1 MKLKLCLAAAFAVLS
16 ISVGTASAAD
26 CSATPAVSQAVIRMV
41 NAEREQRGQAP
52 VRLSAELNKV
62 AARHACDM
70 ARRGYFGHRSPEGT
84 SLKGRV
90 YSSGYK
96 ACQAAE
102 NLVRGVVTPQ
112 QANAAWMGSH
122 GHRSN
127 ILWRGVEEA
136 GIGLSGQG
144 ANMKWVLVLARA
156 C

>member
-1 MKLKLCLAAAFAVLS
+1 MTFRLCLAAALAATVLS
-16 ISVGTASAAD
+16 VTAARAVECKADAAT
-26 CSATPAVSQAVIRMV
+26 SRSLIQMV
-41 NAEREQRGQAP
+41 NAERANRGYPP
-52 VRLSAELNKV
+52 VVLSDELNRI

-84 SLKGRV
+84 NLKGRV
-90 YSSGYK
+90 YQSGYK

-112 QANAAWMGSH
+112 QASDAWMGSR

-136 GIGLSGQG
+136 GIGLSGKG